1 MRVAVLM
8 STYNGENYMK
18 EQIESILNQRGNFEL
33 DLWVRDDGSTD
44 ATKKILMQ
52 YEIEK
57 KLHWYEGRNL
67 KPALSFMDLIKH
79 CENYD
84 YYAFADQDDY
94 WMPDK
99 LWTGIMQIKDIK
111 TPSLYCSNAELVDDN
126 LKSLGRDVYKCDPK
140 TDIYTLACAGG
151 LLGCT
156 MIFNCA
162 LAQMIQNYSI
172 PERLVM
178 HDFYIALVCV
188 AVKGSIR
195 YDEDSYMLYR
205 QHENNVVGVSYGF
218 LNKITSRCRDIVT
231 REKNGIDSQAE
242 QILKIYGSRI
252 GKEEKRWLEKISGY
266 RRNLFTRL
274 ELAASFKTRYMNKNM
289 AVKLRMAIL
298 LGNR

>member
-99 LWTGIMQIKDIK
+99 LLTGIMQIKDIK

-140 TDIYTLACAGG
+140 TDIYTL
-151 LLGCT
+151 
-156 MIFNCA
+156 
-162 LAQMIQNYSI
+162 
-172 PERLVM
+172 E
-178 HDFYIALVCV
+178 
-188 AVKGSIR
+188 
-195 YDEDSYMLYR
+195 
-205 QHENNVVGVSYGF
+205 
-218 LNKITSRCRDIVT
+218 SRP
-231 REKNGIDSQAE
+231 
-242 QILKIYGSRI
+242 
-252 GKEEKRWLEKISGY
+252 
-266 RRNLFTRL
+266 
-274 ELAASFKTRYMNKNM
+274 
-289 AVKLRMAIL
+289 
-298 LGNR
+298 

>member
-111 TPSLYCSNAELVDDN
+111 TPSLYCSNAELVNDK

-178 HDFYIALVCV
+178 HDFIL
-188 AVKGSIR
+188 R
-195 YDEDSYMLYR
+195 LYVW
-205 QHENNVVGVSYGF
+205 Q
-218 LNKITSRCRDIVT
+218 
-231 REKNGIDSQAE
+231 
-242 QILKIYGSRI
+242 
-252 GKEEKRWLEKISGY
+252 
-266 RRNLFTRL
+266 
-274 ELAASFKTRYMNKNM
+274 
-289 AVKLRMAIL
+289 
-298 LGNR
+298 